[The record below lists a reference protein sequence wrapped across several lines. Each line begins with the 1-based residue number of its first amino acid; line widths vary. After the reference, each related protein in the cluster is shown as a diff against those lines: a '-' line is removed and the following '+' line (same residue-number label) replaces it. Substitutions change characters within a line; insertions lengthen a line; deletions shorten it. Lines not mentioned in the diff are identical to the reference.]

1 MVSTAAISV
10 AGSGGE
16 RAMSGF
22 SAYFVGLALGGS
34 LIVAIGAQNAF
45 VLGQGLRRSYPAT
58 TAAVCSV
65 CDALLISGGVL
76 GIGVAVA
83 AHPAAARLLTLAGA
97 AFMLAYAG
105 LAAWRAATGG
115 AAASAAT
122 ARGDRLSVIGGALAV
137 SLLNPHAYLDA
148 MLLIGGVAAQT
159 PAAERPAFA
168 LGAVSASV
176 LWFFSLGLG
185 AAALSRALARPA
197 VWRAIDAATAAMMTV
212 LAVRLLRGL
221 A

>member
-1 MVSTAAISV
+1 MF
-10 AGSGGE
+10 
-16 RAMSGF
+16 GF

-45 VLGQGLRRSYPAT
+45 VLGQGVRRSFPAT
-58 TAAVCSV
+58 TAAVCSA

-76 GIGVAVA
+76 GVGVAAA
-83 AHPAAARLLTLAGA
+83 AHPAVARLLILAGA
-97 AFMLAYAG
+97 AFMLAYAA
-105 LAAWRAATGG
+105 LAARRAVRGG
-115 AAASAAT
+115 DAAAAGSA
-122 ARGDRLSVIGGALAV
+122 RQDRLSVIGGALAV

-148 MLLIGGVAAQT
+148 MLLIGGVAAQM
-159 PAAERPAFA
+159 PAADRLAFA

-197 VWRAIDAATAAMMTV
+197 VWRAIDAVTALVMTG
-212 LAVRLLRGL
+212 LALRLLRGL